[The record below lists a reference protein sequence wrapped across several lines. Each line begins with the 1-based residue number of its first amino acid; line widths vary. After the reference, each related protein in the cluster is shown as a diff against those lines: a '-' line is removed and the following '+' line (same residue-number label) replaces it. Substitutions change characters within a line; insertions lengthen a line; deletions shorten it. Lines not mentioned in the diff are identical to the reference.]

1 MRTSKGETIMTD
13 YENKNGQVTDEQIK
27 AYVEDYGYEMTD
39 NLDEALYILRDGSM
53 ISGGYDMGIR
63 GEDHNMIVD
72 LISEGVEKDKNSE
85 GATNFWKALHQK
97 TSLVRVVPETNSA
110 LIATGQQLTAPQRHV
125 IDELGYRVEE
135 YIK

>member
-1 MRTSKGETIMTD
+1 MTD
-13 YENKNGQVTDEQIK
+13 YENKDGQVTDEQIK

-110 LIATGQQLTAPQRHV
+110 LIATDQQLTAPQRHV
-125 IDELGYRVEE
+125 IDELGYKVEE

>member
-1 MRTSKGETIMTD
+1 MTD
-13 YENKNGQVTDEQIK
+13 YENKDGQVTDEQIK

-72 LISEGVEKDKNSE
+72 LISEGAEKNKNSE

-125 IDELGYRVEE
+125 IDELGYKVEE

>member
-1 MRTSKGETIMTD
+1 MTD
-13 YENKNGQVTDEQIK
+13 YENKDGQVTDEQIK

-72 LISEGVEKDKNSE
+72 LISEGVEKNKNSE
-85 GATNFWKALHQK
+85 GANNFWKALHQK
-97 TSLVRVVPETNSA
+97 TNLVRVVPETNSA

-125 IDELGYRVEE
+125 IDELGYKVEE

>member
-1 MRTSKGETIMTD
+1 MTD

-39 NLDEALYILRDGSM
+39 NLGEALYILRDGSM

>member
-1 MRTSKGETIMTD
+1 MTD
-13 YENKNGQVTDEQIK
+13 YENKNGQVTDKQIK

-72 LISEGVEKDKNSE
+72 LISEGVE
-85 GATNFWKALHQK
+85 
-97 TSLVRVVPETNSA
+97 
-110 LIATGQQLTAPQRHV
+110 
-125 IDELGYRVEE
+125 
-135 YIK
+135 

>member
-1 MRTSKGETIMTD
+1 MTD
-13 YENKNGQVTDEQIK
+13 YENNDGQVPDEQIK

>member
-1 MRTSKGETIMTD
+1 MTD
-13 YENKNGQVTDEQIK
+13 YENKDGQVTDEQIK

-39 NLDEALYILRDGSM
+39 NLGEALYILRDGSM

-72 LISEGVEKDKNSE
+72 LISEGVEKNKNSE

-125 IDELGYRVEE
+125 IDELGYKAEE

>member
-1 MRTSKGETIMTD
+1 MTD
-13 YENKNGQVTDEQIK
+13 YENKDGQVTDEQIK

-125 IDELGYRVEE
+125 IDELGYKVEE

>member
-1 MRTSKGETIMTD
+1 MTD
-13 YENKNGQVTDEQIK
+13 YENKNGQVTDKQIK

-63 GEDHNMIVD
+63 GEDHNMIVG

-85 GATNFWKALHQK
+85 GATNFWEALHQK

>member
-1 MRTSKGETIMTD
+1 MTD
-13 YENKNGQVTDEQIK
+13 YENKDGQVTDEQIK

-39 NLDEALYILRDGSM
+39 SLDEALYILRDGSM

-72 LISEGVEKDKNSE
+72 LISEGVEKDKNSK

-125 IDELGYRVEE
+125 IDELGYKVEE

>member
-1 MRTSKGETIMTD
+1 MTD
-13 YENKNGQVTDEQIK
+13 YENKDGQVTDEQIK

-39 NLDEALYILRDGSM
+39 NLGEALYILRDGSM

-72 LISEGVEKDKNSE
+72 LISEGVEKNKNSE

-125 IDELGYRVEE
+125 IDELGYKVEE

>member
-1 MRTSKGETIMTD
+1 MTD

-125 IDELGYRVEE
+125 IDELDYRVEE

>member
-1 MRTSKGETIMTD
+1 MTD
-13 YENKNGQVTDEQIK
+13 YENKNGQVTDKQIK

-85 GATNFWKALHQK
+85 GATNFWEALHQK

-110 LIATGQQLTAPQRHV
+110 LIATGQQLTAPQRHT

>member
-1 MRTSKGETIMTD
+1 MTD

>member
-1 MRTSKGETIMTD
+1 MTD
-13 YENKNGQVTDEQIK
+13 YENKNGQVTDEKIK

>member
-1 MRTSKGETIMTD
+1 MTD

-72 LISEGVEKDKNSE
+72 LISEGVEKNKNSE

-125 IDELGYRVEE
+125 IDELGYKVEE

>member
-1 MRTSKGETIMTD
+1 MTD
-13 YENKNGQVTDEQIK
+13 YENKDGQATDEQIK